1 MKRTLFAINYGVAI
15 ALCAT
20 IWAAC
25 SSSPSKTGA
34 ADDTDSIADTT
45 AVAPQDT
52 DVVAQEPYHLD
63 FTLKNLLDLLY
74 HHGDYELIE
83 NSGMKFIYEASLDM
97 GEVEGYELV
106 YGRDIEKGEKKEFGY
121 ELKATSPHG
130 FFFEMSFDTS
140 TQASLSF
147 ASQDDANTFIE
158 TVLNTEPFPYEDKTF
173 YVHPKQQ
180 DDGQYIHLQTPYG
193 DDDFET
199 RYVLYPP
206 RPRDGFILIEIEVYV

>member
-1 MKRTLFAINYGVAI
+1 MKRTLFAIHYGVAI

-20 IWAAC
+20 LWAAC
-25 SSSPSKTGA
+25 SSNPSKTGA
-34 ADDTDSIADTT
+34 AADTDSIADTT
-45 AVAPQDT
+45 LVVLQDT
-52 DVVAQEPYHLD
+52 DVVAEEPYHLD

-74 HHGDYELIE
+74 HHDDYELAE

-97 GEVEGYELV
+97 GEVEGYELC

-121 ELKATSPHG
+121 LLKATTPHG
-130 FFFEMSFDTS
+130 FFFKISLDTS

-147 ASQDDANTFIE
+147 ASQDDVNSFIE
-158 TVLNTEPFPYEDKTF
+158 TVLNTEPFKYDDKTF

-180 DDGQYIHLQTPYG
+180 DGGQYIYLQTPYG

-206 RPRDGFILIEIEVYV
+206 SPYEGFYRIEIEVYV

>member
-1 MKRTLFAINYGVAI
+1 MKRTLLAINYGVAI

-25 SSSPSKTGA
+25 SSNPSKTGA
-34 ADDTDSIADTT
+34 ANDTDSIADTT
-45 AVAPQDT
+45 AVVLQDT

-106 YGRDIEKGEKKEFGY
+106 Y
-121 ELKATSPHG
+121 
-130 FFFEMSFDTS
+130 
-140 TQASLSF
+140 
-147 ASQDDANTFIE
+147 
-158 TVLNTEPFPYEDKTF
+158 V
-173 YVHPKQQ
+173 
-180 DDGQYIHLQTPYG
+180 
-193 DDDFET
+193 
-199 RYVLYPP
+199 
-206 RPRDGFILIEIEVYV
+206 